1 MAEQD
6 TVAIIVAAGQGTRM
20 GAKHNKLL
28 LPLGTRTIL
37 EIGLE
42 TFIKHPRIRK
52 IYLTVSSQDRQI
64 FESMIPEEIVLVEG
78 GSRRQDSVHNALLEI
93 MPDEHVPELVLVHDG
108 ARPFCSEKL
117 IDRIIDAAHEH
128 NAAIPVLPLEDTI
141 RRITEEKTEVL
152 DRRALFATQTPQGF
166 RTKLILDASKQAIEN
181 KWLVTDDASLVE
193 NTGDQ
198 VSTVEGEPQNI
209 KITTPTDLERANWIL
224 KTMSN
229 S

>member
-64 FESMIPEEIVLVEG
+64 FENMIPEEIVLVEG
-78 GSRRQDSVHNALLEI
+78 GGRRQDSVHNALLKI
-93 MPDEHVPELVLVHDG
+93 MQDEQVPELVLG
-108 ARPFCSEKL
+108 
-117 IDRIIDAAHEH
+117 
-128 NAAIPVLPLEDTI
+128 T
-141 RRITEEKTEVL
+141 
-152 DRRALFATQTPQGF
+152 
-166 RTKLILDASKQAIEN
+166 
-181 KWLVTDDASLVE
+181 
-193 NTGDQ
+193 
-198 VSTVEGEPQNI
+198 
-209 KITTPTDLERANWIL
+209 
-224 KTMSN
+224 
-229 S
+229 